1 MPFGMGFSS
10 KKNLTAGAPATEKAG
25 YRGPF
30 ASPSKD
36 AEDKAKAATKMQ
48 AKQRGKMSRQQTADL
63 KAIQSNPLFKCLPCL
78 APK

>member
-1 MPFGMGFSS
+1 MPFGMSFSS
-10 KKNLTAGAPATEKAG
+10 KKNVTAGAPATEKAG

-36 AEDKAKAATKMQ
+36 AEDKAATKMQ
-48 AKQRGKMSRQQTADL
+48 AKQRGTMSRQQTADL